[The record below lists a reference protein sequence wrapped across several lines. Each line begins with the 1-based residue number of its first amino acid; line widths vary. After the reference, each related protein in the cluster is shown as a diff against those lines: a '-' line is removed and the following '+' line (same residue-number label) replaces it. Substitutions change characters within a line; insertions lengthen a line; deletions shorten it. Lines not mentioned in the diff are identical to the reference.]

1 MTIIVTGAT
10 GHLGRLAVE
19 HLLAR
24 GVAASDIVAAGRN
37 AEKLAELD
45 ALGVRTATIDFADP
59 ASLDATFTGADALV
73 LVSASEPGQ
82 RLTQHTNAIE
92 AAKRAGV
99 ARIVYTSAPQATTSA
114 LVLAPDHK
122 ATEEL
127 ITASG
132 VPFTILR
139 NNWYNENYAGS
150 FAQAVESG
158 VHRAGTGEG
167 RVASAS
173 RSDYAEAIAA
183 VLTSEGHLGKVYE
196 LSGDSAWNG
205 EEFAAAAAS
214 ASGRPVEFVPVSFD
228 EQVAGLKAAGL
239 DEGTASF
246 VATLDANIAA
256 GTLATVTPDLVTLIG
271 HPTTP
276 LVDYFRSQATTA

>member
-45 ALGVRTATIDFADP
+45 ALGVRTATIDFTDP
-59 ASLDATFTGADALV
+59 ASLDTAFAGADALV
-73 LVSASEPGQ
+73 LVSGSEPGA
-82 RLTQHTNAIE
+82 RVSQHTNAVE
-92 AAKRAGV
+92 AAKRAGI
-99 ARIVYTSAPQATTSA
+99 ARIVYTSAPQATTST

-132 VPFTILR
+132 LTYTILR
-139 NNWYNENYAGS
+139 NNWYNENYAGAY
-150 FAQAVESG
+150 AQAVASG
-158 VHRAGTGEG
+158 EHRTGTGEG

-183 VLTSEGHLGKVYE
+183 VLTTDGHANTVYE

-205 EEFAAAAAS
+205 DEFAAAIAEAS
-214 ASGRPVEFVPVSFD
+214 ARPVSFVPLSFD
-228 EQVAGLKAAGL
+228 ERVAGLKAAGV
-239 DEGTASF
+239 DEGTAGF

-256 GTLATVTPDLVTLIG
+256 GELALVSPDLVTLIG
-271 HPTTP
+271 HPTAP
-276 LVDYFRSQATTA
+276 LVDFFRTQAATA